1 MTANIQDD
9 EDLQTNQTSQKI
21 LIVDD
26 HDHVR
31 SSLRAWLGAVF
42 PKYEF
47 LGADSGEYA
56 IALAEEHEPCVVLMD
71 IGLPGMNGFEA
82 AHRIM
87 MKNPETKI
95 AMLSLQDESRYREVA
110 TSIGAKAFVSKS
122 KISTELIPA
131 VKKLLFEIEGKSGGN
146 GRF

>member
-1 MTANIQDD
+1 MNANIQDD
-9 EDLQTNQTSQKI
+9 EVLQTNHTSQKI

-31 SSLRAWLGAVF
+31 TSLRTWLGAVF

-56 IALAEEHEPCVVLMD
+56 IALAEEHEPCLVLMD

-95 AMLSLQDESRYREVA
+95 AMLSLQDESCYREVA
-110 TSIGAKAFVSKS
+110 GRIGANAFVPKS
-122 KISTELIPA
+122 KISTELIP
-131 VKKLLFEIEGKSGGN
+131 VVTRLLLEIPGKSGRN
-146 GRF
+146 GGF